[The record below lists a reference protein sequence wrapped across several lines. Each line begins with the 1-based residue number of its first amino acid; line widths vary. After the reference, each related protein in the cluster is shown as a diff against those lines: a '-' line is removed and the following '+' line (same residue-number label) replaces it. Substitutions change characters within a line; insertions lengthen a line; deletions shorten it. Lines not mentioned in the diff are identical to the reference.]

1 MTALTYTHV
10 RNNLASVMDQAEA
23 DRNPILITRNGHS
36 PVVMLSADEFDSMS
50 ETLYLIST
58 TANRARLEKS
68 LKDFAEGNTVEGEL
82 VDP

>member
-10 RNNLASVMDQAEA
+10 RNNLASVMDQAEE
-23 DRNPILITRNGHS
+23 DRNPILITRNGHR
-36 PVVMLSADEFDSMS
+36 PVVMLSADEFESMS

-58 TANRARLEKS
+58 PANRARLEKS
-68 LKDFAEGNTVEGEL
+68 LVDFTEGNTVEGKL